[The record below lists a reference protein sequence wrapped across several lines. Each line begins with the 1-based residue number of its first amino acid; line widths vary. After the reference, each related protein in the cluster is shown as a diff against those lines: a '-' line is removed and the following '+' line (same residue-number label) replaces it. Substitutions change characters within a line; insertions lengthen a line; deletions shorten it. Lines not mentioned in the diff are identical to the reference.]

1 MLPRVNMLPMRAVV
15 TGLLCGL
22 LLCGSV
28 RTQDDFWADAIRSA
42 HQSLLKGKLAEAR
55 ESFDDVIASFEE
67 DPAEDRPDAATVR
80 MARQGLLELQLIRG
94 DYEEVL
100 EVVEA
105 LPEAERRDRGYRT
118 LLARAAQR
126 LGRYEQAMQL
136 WKELGEA
143 NASDMVARFRY
154 GYLLRELGRGEEAI
168 AVWESALEEF
178 ASKPTE
184 NAVDVTYVAK
194 ALIELG
200 GRGNIE
206 RASQFLVT
214 AMRLDP
220 DRAEA
225 RTELGLLYFSVYNEA
240 AGHESGERYLKKV
253 LRENGEVE
261 AALVGLYRVRK
272 SNFQLNAGETEGY
285 LTRALSLNPHSVPAL
300 MERGVVLLQDRRF
313 GAAAQVFDRALE
325 INPRDKWVLAHRAA
339 TALLMHE
346 PELEAELRE
355 RALAVDSGF
364 AALDR
369 IVGDHL
375 VALYRFEDSIP
386 YYRRALAHEPDDV
399 PALHGLGKALIYTGG
414 GPEAVSTLR
423 RAKDLQEGYVDPWR
437 NNALAV
443 EDLLAEQYRHIESDG
458 FVFKLHESDLDVLV
472 EYLLP
477 AHSEA
482 RKVLGEKYGHD
493 PEQAVTVEVFH
504 TWDDF
509 SVRTI
514 GFRGFSALGACFG
527 RFITLVSPVDDLLRR
542 QDFMWAATVWHE
554 YTHVLTLA
562 LSKHRVPRWLTEGF
576 SVYEERQRNRAWERG
591 MDRELFD
598 AYHNGEIVPLLQLN
612 GLFRGP
618 RILFG
623 YYQGGLIVDYLSQ
636 EYGFD
641 KVIEL
646 LRGYGD
652 DRSTQELF
660 ESVFGLE
667 TTEFDRRFLAYVRD
681 EKLRGLKMVP
691 RFSDRSVGRLLT
703 RIAAE
708 PGDLDARVDL
718 GWAYAQ
724 RDKPIDAANQVRVV
738 LSAEP
743 EHGRGQLLYAE
754 LLRRRK
760 AVGEAEIAYQKGF
773 AAGAD
778 DFGSRVRFGQLLAG
792 NGDVDGAIDQFQRA
806 KACWPQ
812 CTDQAVSP
820 NLLLAK
826 LLREND
832 RETEA
837 MMELKAF
844 VQRTGRAFAPRLE
857 LAALEKQNGNR
868 EEEAKLLQEAV
879 WIDPFM
885 RSLHIRLGDAYEALD
900 KKEEA
905 LREFRVALVVR
916 PESDR
921 ANLGKEDGE
930 IADPASSGEREIR
943 ADICL
948 RIAVLLRGL
957 GRGEEALE
965 YLGRVESEAADSDAA
980 DRARDLRSHWDK

>member
-1 MLPRVNMLPMRAVV
+1 MPQRVNMPPMRAVV

-22 LLCGSV
+22 LLSSSV
-28 RTQDDFWADAIRSA
+28 RAQDDFWGDALRSA
-42 HQSLLKGKLAEAR
+42 QHSLLKGKLAEAR
-55 ESFDDVIASFEE
+55 EGFDDVIASFED
-67 DPAEDRPDAATVR
+67 DPPADRPSEAVVR
-80 MARQGLLELQLIRG
+80 RARQGLLELELIRG
-94 DYEEVL
+94 EYETVQKA
-100 EVVEA
+100 VEG
-105 LPEAERRDRGYRT
+105 LPEAERRDHGYRI
-118 LLARAAQR
+118 LLARAAESS
-126 LGRYEQAMQL
+126 GHYEQALQL
-136 WKELGEA
+136 WKELGVTKA
-143 NASDMVARFRY
+143 ADIQARFRL
-154 GYLLRELGRGEEAI
+154 GALLRELGRDEEAI
-168 AVWESALEEF
+168 AAWSSALDDFGAEPSED
-178 ASKPTE
+178 AMD
-184 NAVDVTYVAK
+184 ATYVAK
-194 ALIELG
+194 ALIEIG
-200 GRGNIE
+200 GRENIE

-214 AMRLDP
+214 AMKLGP
-220 DRAEA
+220 DRPEA

-240 AGHESGERYLKKV
+240 AGHESGEGHLKKV

-261 AALVGLYRVRK
+261 AALIGLYRVRK
-272 SNFQLNAGETEGY
+272 SNFQLNPAETDSY
-285 LTRALSLNPHSVPAL
+285 LSRALSLNPHSVPAL
-300 MERGVVLLQDRRF
+300 MERGISLLQDRRF
-313 GAAAQVFDRALE
+313 RTASQVFERALE

-339 TALLMHE
+339 AALLMRE
-346 PELEAELRE
+346 PEVEAAMRE
-355 RALAVDSGF
+355 RALAVDPGF

-375 VALYRFEDSIP
+375 VALYRFEDAIP
-386 YYRRALAHEPDDV
+386 YYRRALSQRPDDV
-399 PALHGLGKALIYTGG
+399 ETLHGLGKALIYTGG

-423 RAKDLQEGYVDPWR
+423 RAKDLQGGFVNPWR

-443 EDLLAEQYRHIESDG
+443 EDLLAEQYRNVESDG
-458 FVFKLHESDLDVLV
+458 FLFKLHESDLDVLV

-477 AHSEA
+477 AHREA

-493 PEQAVTVEVFH
+493 PEKAVTVEVFH

-554 YTHVLTLA
+554 YAHVLTLA

-576 SVYEERQRNRAWERG
+576 SVYEERQRNQSWERG

-598 AYHNGEIVPLLQLN
+598 AYHNGDIVPVLQLN

-623 YYQGGLIVDYLSQ
+623 YYQGGLIVEYLSR

-646 LRGYGD
+646 LRGYGE
-652 DRSTQELF
+652 DRSTEELF
-660 ESVFGLE
+660 GSVFGLE
-667 TTEFDRRFLAYVRD
+667 TTEFDRRFLDYVRD
-681 EKLRGLKMVP
+681 DKLRGLKMVP
-691 RFSDRSVGRLLT
+691 QFTDPSVERLLT
-703 RIAAE
+703 RIAAK
-708 PGDLDARVDL
+708 PGDLEARVDL

-724 RDKPIDAANQVRVV
+724 RGKPIDAANQVRVV
-738 LSAEP
+738 LRDDPDHA
-743 EHGRGQLLYAE
+743 RGQLLYAE
-754 LLRRRK
+754 LLRRRE
-760 AVGEAEIAYQKGF
+760 AAGEAEEAYRKGF
-773 AAGAD
+773 AGGAE
-778 DFGSRVRFGQLLAG
+778 DFDSRIRFGQLLAEK
-792 NGDVDGAIDQFQRA
+792 GDVDGAIDQFQRA

-812 CTDQAVSP
+812 CTDQAVAP

-826 LLREND
+826 LLRQND

-857 LAALEKQNGNR
+857 LAALEKRNGNR
-868 EEEAKLLQEAV
+868 HEEAKLLQEAV

-885 RSLHIRLGDAYEALD
+885 RDLHLRLGDAYEAIG

-916 PESDR
+916 SEADR
-921 ANLGKEDGE
+921 ENMDKDAGE
-930 IADPASSGEREIR
+930 ISDPASSGERELR
-943 ADICL
+943 AGICL
-948 RIAVLLRGL
+948 RIARLLRGL
-957 GRGEEALE
+957 GRAEEALT
-965 YLGRVESEAADSDAA
+965 YLDRVEAEAVDSDAA
-980 DRARDLRSHWDK
+980 DQARELRSSWDK